1 MTDKRDHRLNILVHL
16 DGSESKCPHCGK
28 VIDAATGMGDY
39 SPKPG
44 DVTVCLRCEGLNQFT
59 ELLHLKKM
67 PDMVWAEMA
76 PEEKEEIQHAIDLVR
91 KMKQL
96 KN

>member
-1 MTDKRDHRLNILVHL
+1 MTDKSDHRLNILIHL

-44 DVTVCLRCEGLNQFT
+44 DVTVCIGCEGLNQFT
-59 ELLHLKKM
+59 EDLHLEVM
-67 PDMVWAEMA
+67 PDQRWAEMDS
-76 PEEKEEIQHAIDLVR
+76 EEKEEIRHAIEMVR
-91 KMKQL
+91 AL
-96 KN
+96 KKRRN